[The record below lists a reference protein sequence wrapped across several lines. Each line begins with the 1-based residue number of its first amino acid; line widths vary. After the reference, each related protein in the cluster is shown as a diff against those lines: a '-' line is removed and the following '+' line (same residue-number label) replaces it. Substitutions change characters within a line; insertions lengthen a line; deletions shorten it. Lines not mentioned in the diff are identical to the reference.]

1 VKDAV
6 DVWAYGRTLGL
17 VAPKVQTGAAPSGP
31 APRDLM
37 VLLSSLH
44 LLLPYVPGPAAI
56 VDCAALPQPLSCKTC
71 PAAEVTCLLLWTFG
85 LPTGIN
91 TCRLFA
97 HAQVKKAYLRAAR
110 FVHPDKLPGK
120 HLSGAI
126 VCFVAYAAPF
136 GCRGYWP

>member
-91 TCRLFA
+91 VWYVCTRPGQKGVFA
-97 HAQVKKAYLRAAR
+97 RRKIRA
-110 FVHPDKLPGK
+110 
-120 HLSGAI
+120 SGQTA
-126 VCFVAYAAPF
+126 
-136 GCRGYWP
+136 G